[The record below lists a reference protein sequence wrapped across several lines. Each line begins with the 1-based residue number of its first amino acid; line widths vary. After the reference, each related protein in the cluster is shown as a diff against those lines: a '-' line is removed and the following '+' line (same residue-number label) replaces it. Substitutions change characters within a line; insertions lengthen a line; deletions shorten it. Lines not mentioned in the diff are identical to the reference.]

1 MILKSFL
8 IEKNLSLIDNYNLI
22 LFYGENIGLKD
33 EFKSSLKRKYN
44 DHEKIL
50 FDQDEIIK
58 NEQLINDQ
66 INNVSM
72 FNDNKL
78 IFINEIS
85 DKIFPKIEDIIE
97 KPVSHIRLVLF
108 ANNLD
113 KKSKLRASFE
123 KNKEIGIIACY
134 QDNHRT
140 LSEYVRE
147 KLKDYSGVNQDI
159 INLLINNSGL
169 DRKVLFNEVEK
180 IKSLFQNKKL
190 DDVKINDLL
199 NEQNNL
205 NFDDLRDS
213 CLEGNAEK
221 LNKNLG
227 MVSLQ
232 NENIFFYLN
241 SLNQRIQKL
250 LLLIEQNKKDKNIDY
265 ALNNLKPKVFWKDKP
280 VILRQVK
287 KWNTIRLEMAKKII
301 LEAEMIM
308 KTKMSN
314 YNPILL
320 KNLLVRIFKIANST
334 S

>member
-1 MILKSFL
+1 M
-8 IEKNLSLIDNYNLI
+8 KNT
-22 LFYGENIGLKD
+22 
-33 EFKSSLKRKYN
+33 
-44 DHEKIL
+44 
-50 FDQDEIIK
+50 
-58 NEQLINDQ
+58 
-66 INNVSM
+66 VS
-72 FNDNKL
+72 
-78 IFINEIS
+78 I
-85 DKIFPKIEDIIE
+85 
-97 KPVSHIRLVLF
+97 V
-108 ANNLD
+108 
-113 KKSKLRASFE
+113 
-123 KNKEIGIIACY
+123 KNKIKS
-134 QDNHRT
+134 R
-140 LSEYVRE
+140 
-147 KLKDYSGVNQDI
+147 
-159 INLLINNSGL
+159 
-169 DRKVLFNEVEK
+169 LFNEVEK